1 MTIAV
6 LYKWA
11 GNPQEASVEADG
23 TVDWSR
29 AKQAVSEY
37 DTVAIEV
44 GRQVADATGAKLV
57 GVSVGRA
64 DLAAMLARKAAM
76 ARGLDEGVVVA
87 DDSTADWNAT
97 DVART
102 LAALLGRLQDLDL
115 VLAGDVSVDEG
126 AGIVPAVTA
135 GYLGWPCLLDVVAVE
150 RSAQGWTVEQSVPGG
165 TRTIAVV
172 GPLVASVATDAAK
185 PRVPGVRDILA
196 AGKKPLEVVA
206 VCDVPD
212 PVSTVRVEGRGR
224 PAGAHRAG
232 KVFAGEDVAAQLV
245 TALRADGVL

>member
-1 MTIAV
+1 MTIVV

-11 GNPQEASVEADG
+11 GNPQDASVEADG

-44 GRQVADATGAKLV
+44 GRRVADATASTLV

-64 DLAAMLARKAAM
+64 DLAAMLARKAVM
-76 ARGLDEGVVVA
+76 SRGLDEGVVVA
-87 DDSTADWNAT
+87 DDATAGWNAT
-97 DVART
+97 DVARA
-102 LAALLGRLQDLDL
+102 LASLVGRVPDPDL

-126 AGIVPAVTA
+126 AGIVPALTA

-150 RSAQGWTVEQSVPGG
+150 RSAQGWTVEQAVPGG
-165 TRTIAVV
+165 TRTIAVT

-185 PRVPGVRDILA
+185 PRVPGVKGILA
-196 AGKKPLEVVA
+196 AGKKRVDVVPASEVPGPVSAVA
-206 VCDVPD
+206 VEQ
-212 PVSTVRVEGRGR
+212 RER
-224 PAGAHRAG
+224 PEAAHRAG
-232 KVFAGEDVAAQLV
+232 KVFSGEDVAAQLV